1 MPLKWTGP
9 RCKPLVT
16 GQLVQYNGMDDDGF
30 FERGYPRRYF
40 LLTLG
45 QYAGTTN
52 ITVNAK
58 VIAMENGCVM
68 DRCTGLM
75 WMRYTPD
82 SDIGPG
88 NDGELYWVDAVNNED
103 IFEFCDQA
111 NAQNLAGHSD
121 WRVPNIFEL
130 FSLIVMDVGIGAPY
144 IDTDYFQCVSDYYWS
159 STTLPADTTY
169 AAIVQFGAGSSAT
182 RYYNEKIT
190 VANYV
195 RLVRRG

>member
-16 GQLVQYNGMDDDGF
+16 GQLVQYVGMDDDGF
-30 FERGYPRRYF
+30 FQRGYPRRYF
-40 LLTLG
+40 LLVLG
-45 QYAGTTN
+45 QYAGNTN

-58 VIAMENGCVM
+58 VIAMENNCVM

-75 WMRYTPD
+75 WMRFTPD

-88 NDGELYWVDAVNNED
+88 NDGKLYWIDGAPRED
-103 IFEFCDQA
+103 IFNFCDQA

-130 FSLIVMDVGIGAPY
+130 FGLAVEDRGIGAPY
-144 IDTDYFQCVSDYYWS
+144 IDTAYFQCVAGIYWS
-159 STTLPADTTY
+159 STTSPSSPVRALYVEFTNGTVHHSTKTT
-169 AAIVQFGAGSSAT
+169 VLW
-182 RYYNEKIT
+182 
-190 VANYV
+190 YV
-195 RLVRRG
+195 RLVRG